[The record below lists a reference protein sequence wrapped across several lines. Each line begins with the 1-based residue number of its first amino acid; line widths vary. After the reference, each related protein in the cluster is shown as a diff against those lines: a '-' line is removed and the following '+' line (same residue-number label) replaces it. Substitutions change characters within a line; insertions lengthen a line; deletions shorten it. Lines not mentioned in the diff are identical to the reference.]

1 MSLPVAAILVAAGQ
15 SRRFGATDKLW
26 IDIWGRPV
34 WRWGLDAL
42 LAVPGMTKVAVVVPA
57 SGETR
62 FTDALPPDAGDKVL
76 VVGGGAERTD
86 SVVAGIT
93 ALTAAGVADET
104 PVLVHDAARPAAAPE
119 LMVRVVSTV
128 RAGTGAVPVVPV
140 ADSLKLIDASRAV
153 TGAVDRQT
161 VFAAQT
167 PQGATLVQLRAAM
180 EETHAWGRPA
190 TDEAAAMVA
199 GGIGV
204 RAVEGEPINRKL
216 TDPGDDAMLRAALGG
231 WSVPVVAP
239 EVGDGL
245 RAGIGFDAHRLEQG
259 RELRLGGLLFKG
271 ETGLAGHSDGDAALH
286 AVIDA
291 LLGAARLGD
300 VGSLFPSDDEQWSGA
315 DSGDLLAATVER
327 LEEAGWCPA
336 AVDLAIVARRPP
348 IDPRRDEMVKRV
360 AQLTGLEGDGVSVKA
375 TTSDGLG
382 FAGAEGIA
390 AFAVATVAPT
400 TPSRSSSTG
409 KSA

>member
-1 MSLPVAAILVAAGQ
+1 MSLPVAAILVAAGR
-15 SRRFGATDKLW
+15 SRRFGTDKLW

-42 LAVPGMTKVAVVVPA
+42 LAVPGMAKVAVVAPA
-57 SGETR
+57 DALDR
-62 FTDALPPDAGDKVL
+62 FTAALPQDSGDL
-76 VVGGGAERTD
+76 VVVVPGGEERTD

-93 ALTAAGVADET
+93 ALTAAGVAEET
-104 PVLVHDAARPAAAPE
+104 PVLVHDAARPAASPE

-128 RAGTGAVPVVPV
+128 RGGTGAVPLVPV
-140 ADSLKLIDASRAV
+140 ADSLKTIDAARAV
-153 TGAVDRQT
+153 TGAIDRET

-180 EETHAWGRPA
+180 EETHAWGRTA
-190 TDEAAAMVA
+190 TDEAAAMA
-199 GGIGV
+199 SGGIGV
-204 RAVEGEPINRKL
+204 RAVEGDAVNRKL

-231 WSVPVVAP
+231 WSVPLAAP
-239 EVGDGL
+239 AAGEGL
-245 RAGIGFDAHRLEQG
+245 SVGIGFDAHRLEEG
-259 RELRLGGLLFKG
+259 RELHLGGLLFPG

-300 VGSLFPSDDEQWSGA
+300 VGSLFPPTDKQWRNA
-315 DSGDLLAATVER
+315 DSSTLLEAAVER
-327 LEEAGWCPA
+327 LGKAGWKPVG
-336 AVDLAIVARRPP
+336 VDLAIVARRPQ
-348 IDPRRDEMVKRV
+348 IEPRRDELVKRL
-360 AQLTGLEGDGVSVKA
+360 AELTGLEPTAVSVKG

-390 AFAVATVAPT
+390 AFAVATVGPA
-400 TPSRSSSTG
+400 
-409 KSA
+409 

>member
-15 SRRFGATDKLW
+15 SRRFGTDKLW

-42 LAVPGMTKVAVVVPA
+42 LAVPGMAKVALVAPA
-57 SGETR
+57 DALDR
-62 FTDALPPDAGDKVL
+62 FTAALPPQCGDLVL
-76 VVGGGAERTD
+76 VVAGGAERTD

-93 ALTAAGVADET
+93 ALTAAGVAEET
-104 PVLVHDAARPAAAPE
+104 PVLVHDAARPAASPE

-128 RAGTGAVPVVPV
+128 RGGTGAVPLVPV
-140 ADSLKLIDASRAV
+140 ADSLKTIDAARAV
-153 TGAVDRQT
+153 TGAIDRET

-180 EETHAWGRPA
+180 EETHAWGRSA
-190 TDEAAAMVA
+190 TDEAAAMA
-199 GGIGV
+199 SGGIGV
-204 RAVEGEPINRKL
+204 RAVEGDPVNRKL

-231 WSVPVVAP
+231 WSVPLAAPVVG
-239 EVGDGL
+239 EGL
-245 RAGIGFDAHRLEQG
+245 RAGIGFDAHRLEEG
-259 RELRLGGLLFKG
+259 RELHLGGLLFPG

-300 VGSLFPSDDEQWSGA
+300 VGRLFPPDDEKWRNA
-315 DSGDLLAATVER
+315 DSADLLAAAVER
-327 LEEAGWCPA
+327 LGAAGWRPVG
-336 AVDLAIVARRPP
+336 VDLAIVARRPQ
-348 IDPRRDEMVKRV
+348 IEPRRAELVKRL
-360 AQLTGLEGDGVSVKA
+360 AELTGLEPDAISVKG

-390 AFAVATVAPT
+390 AFAVATVCPA
-400 TPSRSSSTG
+400 
-409 KSA
+409 

>member
-15 SRRFGATDKLW
+15 SRRFRTDKLW

-42 LAVPGMTKVAVVVPA
+42 LAVPGMAKVALVVPA
-57 SGETR
+57 DGVDR
-62 FTDALPPDAGDKVL
+62 FTDALPPDVGERVL
-76 VVGGGAERTD
+76 VVGGGEERTD
-86 SVVAGIT
+86 SVVAGIA
-93 ALTAAGVADET
+93 ALTAAGVAEET
-104 PVLVHDAARPAAAPE
+104 PVLVHDAARPAASPE

-128 RAGTGAVPVVPV
+128 RGGTGAVPLVPV
-140 ADSLKLIDASRAV
+140 ADSLKTIDAARAV
-153 TGAVDRQT
+153 IGAVDRET

-180 EETHAWGRPA
+180 EETHAWGRSA
-190 TDEAAAMVA
+190 TDEAAAMA
-199 GGIGV
+199 SGGIGV

-231 WSVPVVAP
+231 WSVPLAAP
-239 EVGDGL
+239 AVGDGL
-245 RAGIGFDAHRLEQG
+245 CAGIGFDAHRLEDG
-259 RELRLGGLLFKG
+259 RELHLGGLLFPG
-271 ETGLAGHSDGDAALH
+271 ETGLAGHSDGDAPLH

-300 VGSLFPSDDEQWSGA
+300 VGSLFPADDKTWRDA
-315 DSGDLLAATVER
+315 DSGDLLAKTIER
-327 LEEAGWCPA
+327 LREAGWRPA
-336 AVDLAIVARRPP
+336 GVDLAIVARRPP
-348 IDPRRDEMVKRV
+348 IEPRRDELVKRL
-360 AQLTGLEGDGVSVKA
+360 AELTGLDQDAVSVKG

-390 AFAVATVAPT
+390 AFAVATVAPAE
-400 TPSRSSSTG
+400 PR
-409 KSA
+409 A